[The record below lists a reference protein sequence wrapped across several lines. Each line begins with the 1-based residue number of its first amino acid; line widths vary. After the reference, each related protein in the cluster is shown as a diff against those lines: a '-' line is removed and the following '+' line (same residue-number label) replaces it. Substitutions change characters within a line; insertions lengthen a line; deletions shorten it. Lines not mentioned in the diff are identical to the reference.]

1 MVWAFRAAVILLLV
15 ATLTVQV
22 LILRKM
28 PDALPSLA
36 AIQMATTPQAKRDI
50 LMRRPFVTVN
60 GSVAV
65 EGTVDV
71 NIENTPVQVEIVR

>member
-1 MVWAFRAAVILLLV
+1 MIWAFRAAVILLLV

-22 LILRKM
+22 MILRKM
-28 PDALPSLA
+28 PDTLPSLSSL
-36 AIQMATTPQAKRDI
+36 QMATTPQAKKDL

-60 GSVAV
+60 GSVEV

-71 NIENTPVQVEIVR
+71 DIENTPVQVEIVR